1 MPAPQPCSVLI
12 PCFEV
17 TNSETAGFVL
27 LAQAQRQVSDET
39 EKYYWLVRVHPDG
52 KSEMQI
58 MLSNDNLITVNS
70 SESAV
75 RFPMP

>member
-1 MPAPQPCSVLI
+1 VIPQKAQFI
-12 PCFEV
+12 
-17 TNSETAGFVL
+17 L

-39 EKYYWLVRVHPDG
+39 ERYYWLVRVHPDG

-58 MLSNDNLITVNS
+58 MLSNDNLISVNS
-70 SESAV
+70 SESPV